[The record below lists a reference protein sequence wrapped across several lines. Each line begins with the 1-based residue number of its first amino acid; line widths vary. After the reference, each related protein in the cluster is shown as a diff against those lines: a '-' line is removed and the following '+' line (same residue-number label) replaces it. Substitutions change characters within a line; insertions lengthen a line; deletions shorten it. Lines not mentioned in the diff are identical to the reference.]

1 MIAVHLLQVPPEGQ
15 HLEGEEAPGFLDL
28 ADIGAK
34 PAGPV
39 RYDLEVGI
47 SGGGVFA
54 TGRVAAPVEMTC
66 VACLQPFVFEAVVD
80 PFAAQVEIEGQELV
94 DLTPAV
100 REELLL
106 ALPNHP
112 RCDSMAGQSCPYQ
125 GLEAS
130 GGGTQESAQSAW
142 DQLDKLKTKR

>member
-1 MIAVHLLQVPPEGQ
+1 MIGVHLLQVPDEGQ
-15 HLEGEEAPGFLDL
+15 HLEGDEDAGFLDL
-28 ADIGAK
+28 AAIGAK
-34 PAGPV
+34 PAGV
-39 RYDLEVGI
+39 VHYALEVGG
-47 SGGGVFA
+47 SGTGVFA
-54 TGRVAAPVEMTC
+54 TGRVAVPVEMTC
-66 VACLQPFVFEAVVD
+66 VACLQPFVYEAVVE
-80 PFAAQVEIEGQELV
+80 PFAVQVEIEGRELV

-112 RCDSMAGQSCPYQ
+112 RCDYMVGHSCPYQ
-125 GLEAS
+125 GLKAG

>member
-1 MIAVHLLQVPPEGQ
+1 MIGVHLQQIPAEGKR
-15 HLEGEEAPGFLDL
+15 LEGEENPAFLDL
-28 ADIGAK
+28 AAIGAK
-34 PAGPV
+34 AAGPV
-39 RYDLEVGI
+39 RYALDVGL

-54 TGRVAAPVEMTC
+54 TGRVSVPVKMTC
-66 VACLQPFVFEAVVD
+66 VACLQPFVYEAVVE
-80 PFAAQVEIEGQELV
+80 PFAAQVEIDGRELV

-112 RCDSMAGQSCPYQ
+112 RCDLISGHSCPYQ
-125 GLEAS
+125 GPESS
-130 GGGTQESAQSAW
+130 GGGTQASAQSAW